1 MCWCALTLPLQDAIV
16 PFVMPFVTENIGKK
30 ATPEDWR
37 LREAATFA
45 FGSMLEGPSP
55 ATMAEIVRQ
64 AMGFLLAVSLLLLT
78 STEHWEAL
86 WPGRPGVLP
95 SHNVWVQSHALQ
107 ATLPTPRAAAP
118 ACLQAMKDPHPYV
131 RDTTAWTI
139 SRVFEFQHDAGDA
152 NVPELITRET
162 LPQVAQVCCVPNT
175 RPFHQACVLS

>member
-86 WPGRPGVLP
+86 LPGRPRVLP
-95 SHNVWVQSHALQ
+95 SHNVWVESHARQ
-107 ATLPTPRAAAP
+107 ATFFTPLCCRALLPAGYEGPTPLCA
-118 ACLQAMKDPHPYV
+118 
-131 RDTTAWTI
+131 
-139 SRVFEFQHDAGDA
+139 
-152 NVPELITRET
+152 
-162 LPQVAQVCCVPNT
+162 
-175 RPFHQACVLS
+175 